1 MKKMK
6 LLFLLFLFPLILN
19 LQSCLDLPG
28 DILMPQW
35 NVNLNLPITKKS
47 YELKDIFKGNG
58 YIKID
63 DENNFVITSDTYSQD
78 TDITSFIELNAES
91 KTENNNVSVANTA
104 GDETY
109 LEFPEGT
116 KLQSADFSKGIL
128 KFSSRN
134 LSLIA
139 PITLIFDIPGFL
151 NPAFQ
156 PLQVVVIIPPAG
168 QRDTIIDLKNHYY
181 REPQNQHS
189 FFKGQ
194 LWIKAR
200 AQSIDPIATAL
211 YDAYNSDFLFTKA
224 TGYLPRKSLGVKQNQ
239 FNLNLGDA
247 IDYRGKV
254 ILAGATLELKASYIS
269 PENNPFPVLIKDLT
283 ITGKRSNGTTFS
295 MMVKDSLSGIF
306 TDKLNL
312 KFSEDD
318 VSLRFTEL
326 NSNVTEF
333 LTFLPDEI
341 LLEAEYIMN
350 PDQSQSYYTA
360 TDADKVYFETYFT
373 SKRMSTS
380 EFLASIEAS
389 SVTDTVDLNFSED
402 DKKSIEN
409 GRKASITI
417 DVENNIALNTWM
429 KLIIAD
435 ENKNPLFTLRDLT
448 TNADSLKFK
457 GANVNSSGII
467 TSPSSSKLIVE
478 LNESEIQKLAKGFY
492 AFVVISV
499 ETSSF
504 NNSNPLPV
512 LLKSTDWIKINAYGQ
527 VDYNINLEDNN

>member
-1 MKKMK
+1 
-6 LLFLLFLFPLILN
+6 
-19 LQSCLDLPG
+19 
-28 DILMPQW
+28 
-35 NVNLNLPITKKS
+35 
-47 YELKDIFKGNG
+47 
-58 YIKID
+58 
-63 DENNFVITSDTYSQD
+63 
-78 TDITSFIELNAES
+78 
-91 KTENNNVSVANTA
+91 
-104 GDETY
+104 
-109 LEFPEGT
+109 
-116 KLQSADFSKGIL
+116 
-128 KFSSRN
+128 
-134 LSLIA
+134 
-139 PITLIFDIPGFL
+139 
-151 NPAFQ
+151 
-156 PLQVVVIIPPAG
+156 
-168 QRDTIIDLKNHYY
+168 
-181 REPQNQHS
+181 
-189 FFKGQ
+189 
-194 LWIKAR
+194 
-200 AQSIDPIATAL
+200 
-211 YDAYNSDFLFTKA
+211 
-224 TGYLPRKSLGVKQNQ
+224 
-239 FNLNLGDA
+239 
-247 IDYRGKV
+247 
-254 ILAGATLELKASYIS
+254 
-269 PENNPFPVLIKDLT
+269 
-283 ITGKRSNGTTFS
+283 
-295 MMVKDSLSGIF
+295 VKDSLSGIF